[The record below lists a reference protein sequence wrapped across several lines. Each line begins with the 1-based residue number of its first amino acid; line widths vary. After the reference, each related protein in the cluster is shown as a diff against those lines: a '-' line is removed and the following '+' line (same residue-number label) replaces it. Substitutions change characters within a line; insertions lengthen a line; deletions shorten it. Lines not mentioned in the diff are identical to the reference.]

1 MKREPIAC
9 SKPKKEK
16 RKKKR
21 EFRWCRIRVK
31 KKKRGNELLLL
42 PQMRLSNEWRG
53 GLAFVAASLRFDNAP
68 LSSKSATIERFFPF
82 TTTLSH
88 TLREFFFFFHLASRN
103 DIDSILNSIRRFT
116 KYSVLKF
123 LRVTREHAI
132 FDFTLV
138 GEWISCSSV
147 GNFPSF
153 SSRVP

>member
-1 MKREPIAC
+1 MPD
-9 SKPKKEK
+9 SG
-16 RKKKR
+16 
-21 EFRWCRIRVK
+21 K

-138 GEWISCSSV
+138 GE
-147 GNFPSF
+147 
-153 SSRVP
+153 